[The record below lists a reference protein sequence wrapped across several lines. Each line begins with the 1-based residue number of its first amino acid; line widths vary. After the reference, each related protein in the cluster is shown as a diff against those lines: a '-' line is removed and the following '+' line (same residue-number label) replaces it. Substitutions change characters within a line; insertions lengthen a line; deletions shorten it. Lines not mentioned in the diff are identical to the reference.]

1 MNELHDTEPLLDT
14 RRHARLIALE
24 CAARKRAREDYNS
37 DNMFA
42 VAARRR
48 DDLANV
54 QRIVSCAQRRVK
66 LELVPHA

>member
-1 MNELHDTEPLLDT
+1 MNPLHDTDIIDM
-14 RRHARLIALE
+14 RRHVYIVAAE

-37 DNMFA
+37 PNVFA
-42 VAARRR
+42 VAARKR